1 MVEIKDNNVMI
12 DRHNFFD
19 QLVKN
24 VIRTYDNIRKMSTYQ
39 GDNYATG
46 CFLDY
51 VYFEKK
57 LLTMDLSKQKTLNA
71 DSKAIQQINFTG
83 NLVGSIQQYSSLLR
97 NSEKDY

>member
-51 VYFEKK
+51 VHFEKK
-57 LLTMDLSKQKTLNA
+57 LQAPYNGSKQTKNN
-71 DSKAIQQINFTG
+71 KC
-83 NLVGSIQQYSSLLR
+83 
-97 NSEKDY
+97 